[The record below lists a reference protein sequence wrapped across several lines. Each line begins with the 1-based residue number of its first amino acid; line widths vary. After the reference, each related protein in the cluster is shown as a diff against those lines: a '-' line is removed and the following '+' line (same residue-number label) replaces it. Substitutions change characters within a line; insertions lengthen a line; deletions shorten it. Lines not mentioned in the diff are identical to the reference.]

1 MLAELIHPLAAM
13 GAQNWPY
20 RPRPSSAGP
29 NHCLRKL
36 VYHAREFPR
45 KQAHGRFLVVLDDSS
60 WHEELTLNW
69 IEQSAFQLRDR
80 QTEVI
85 CGETIFQGE
94 PYTILGHIDGIVTDL
109 LGIDRLL
116 EHKAIEHFTFQRY
129 AEGDYPLDYFAQVC
143 FYLHGISTLNPD
155 IDEALLLIKNKN
167 QSAYL
172 EYRLRY
178 DLPNDRLTV
187 VEVVHSNGERSFL
200 KQEVIGLYQQALAR
214 FTQVEQ
220 YRVDQTLPDRPYDDD
235 SDYHCQYCP
244 YSRLCWEGH
253 VAPAL
258 TNTVALSTEMAAL
271 AAEYLELEG
280 RIKPLTKRFDQLKK
294 LLKAGL
300 KAEQAVEGAGH
311 GFVVRINQSTQTRH
325 DVKLLPS
332 YVQELAETTLPIEKL
347 SVSRALAQQTRT
359 VQINPD
365 PRVA

>member
-13 GAQNWPY
+13 GAQDWPY

-29 NHCLRKL
+29 NQCVRKL

-45 KQAHGRFLVVLDDSS
+45 RQAHGRFLVVLDDSS

-80 QTEVI
+80 QTEVV
-85 CGETIFQGE
+85 CGETVFAGE
-94 PYTILGHIDGIVTDL
+94 PHTILGHIDGIVKDL

-143 FYLHGISTLNPD
+143 FYLHGITQLNPD

-172 EYRLRY
+172 EYRLHY
-178 DLPNDRLTV
+178 DVPNDRLTV
-187 VEVVHSNGERSFL
+187 SEIVQSNGERSFPN
-200 KQEVIGLYQQALAR
+200 QDVIGLYQQALAR
-214 FTQVEQ
+214 FAQIEQ
-220 YRVDQTLPDRPYDDD
+220 HRADQTLPDRPYDDD

-253 VAPAL
+253 VAPVL
-258 TNTVALSTEMAAL
+258 TNTVPLSPDMAAL
-271 AAEYLELEG
+271 AAEYLDLDA
-280 RIKPLTKRFDQLKK
+280 RIKPLNKRFDQVKK

-300 KAEQAVEGAGH
+300 KAEQASEAEGH
-311 GFVVRINQSTQTRH
+311 GFIVRINQSTQTRH

-347 SVSRALAQQTRT
+347 SVSRLAQERRPLLADP
-359 VQINPD
+359 N

>member
-13 GAQNWPY
+13 GAQDWPY

-29 NHCLRKL
+29 NQCVRKL

-45 KQAHGRFLVVLDDSS
+45 RQAHGRFLVVLDDSS

-85 CGETIFQGE
+85 CGETVFEEE

-109 LGIDRLL
+109 FGIDRLL

-143 FYLHGISTLNPD
+143 FYLHGITKLNPD

-172 EYRLRY
+172 EYRLHY

-187 VEVVHSNGERSFL
+187 VEVVHSNGERSFP
-200 KQEVIGLYQQALAR
+200 KQDVIGLYQQALAR
-214 FTQVEQ
+214 FAQIEQ
-220 YRVDQTLPDRPYDDD
+220 HRADQTLPDRPYEDD
-235 SDYHCQYCP
+235 SNYHCQYCP

-253 VAPAL
+253 VAPVL
-258 TNTVALSTEMAAL
+258 TNTVLLSSDMAAL
-271 AAEYLELEG
+271 AAEYLDLDA
-280 RIKPLTKRFDQLKK
+280 RIKPLNKRFDQVKK

-300 KAEQAVEGAGH
+300 KTEQASEAEGH
-311 GFVVRINQSTQTRH
+311 GFIVRITQSTQTRH

-332 YVQELAETTLPIEKL
+332 YVQELAETTLSIEKL
-347 SVSRALAQQTRT
+347 SVSRVAQESRT
-359 VQINPD
+359 LQADPD

>member
-13 GAQNWPY
+13 GAQDWPY

-29 NHCLRKL
+29 NQCVRKL

-45 KQAHGRFLVVLDDSS
+45 TQVHGRFLVVLDDSS

-85 CGETIFQGE
+85 CGETVFEGE
-94 PYTILGHIDGIVTDL
+94 TYTILGHIDGIVTDL
-109 LGIDRLL
+109 FGIDRLL

-129 AEGDYPLDYFAQVC
+129 AEGDYPFDYFAQVC
-143 FYLHGISTLNPD
+143 FYLHGITKLNPD
-155 IDEALLLIKNKN
+155 INEALLLIKNKN

-172 EYRLRY
+172 EYRLHY
-178 DLPNDRLTV
+178 DLPNDRLNV
-187 VEVVHSNGERSFL
+187 VEVVHSNGERSFP
-200 KQEVIGLYQQALAR
+200 KQDVIGLYQQALAR
-214 FTQVEQ
+214 FAQIEQ
-220 YRVDQTLPDRPYDDD
+220 HRADQTLPDRPYEDD
-235 SDYHCQYCP
+235 SNYHCQYCP

-253 VAPAL
+253 MAPPL
-258 TNTVALSTEMAAL
+258 TNTVLLSPDMAAL
-271 AAEYLELEG
+271 AAEYLDLDA
-280 RIKPLTKRFDQLKK
+280 RIKPLNKRFDQVKK

-300 KAEQAVEGAGH
+300 KTQQAIEAEGH
-311 GFVVRINQSTQTRH
+311 GFIVRINQSTQTRH

-347 SVSRALAQQTRT
+347 SVNRVAQERRSLQ
-359 VQINPD
+359 VDPD